1 MTRDLSVSIEEVDEI
16 GVEVMVKKTD
26 EANSWS
32 LFIVI
37 VVTFLSATATV
48 IIASFILNYMSL

>member
-16 GVEVMVKKTD
+16 GVEDMVKKTD

-32 LFIVI
+32 WFMVI

-48 IIASFILNYMSL
+48 IISSFILN